1 MYQHPRFFARV
12 IKVDSP
18 SLIWIQLHHARE
30 DLEELIDDLTSR
42 MARRGR
48 GLILNPDH
56 ALPDEYVAVQEGRTW
71 QRGVII
77 NLEGKHTVMVALRDW
92 GRVIQRPV
100 TDMYILEDRF
110 RELNW
115 QAISCGLVG
124 ARSRWSRNSRA
135 LTRLLLGKREGWM
148 RILEFIEDYAAIIT
162 LELKRESEDET
173 SSLKDLL
180 ISMGCALHTESS
192 TNNT

>member
-1 MYQHPRFFARV
+1 
-12 IKVDSP
+12 P
-18 SLIWIQLHHARE
+18 SLIWIQLYHARE
-30 DLEELIDDLTSR
+30 DLEELIDDLTR
-42 MARRGR
+42 QMARRGR

-56 ALPDEYVAVQEGRTW
+56 ALPDAYVAVQEGRTW

-77 NLEGKHTVMVALRDW
+77 NLEGKDTVTVALRDW
-92 GRVIQRPV
+92 GRVIRRPV

-115 QAISCGLVG
+115 PDS

-135 LTRLLLGKREGWM
+135 LTRLLLGRREGWM
-148 RILEFIEDYAAIIT
+148 QILESIEDYAAIIT

-180 ISMGCALHTESS
+180 ISMGCALHTDAKAVP
-192 TNNT
+192 TIPGIL